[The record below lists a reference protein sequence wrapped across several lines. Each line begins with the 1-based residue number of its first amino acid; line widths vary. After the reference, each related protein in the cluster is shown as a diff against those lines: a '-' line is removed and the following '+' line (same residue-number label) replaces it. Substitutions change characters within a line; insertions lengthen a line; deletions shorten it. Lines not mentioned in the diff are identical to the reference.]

1 MSNLDIF
8 FYFSNKKNLKI
19 LIINKIILSLYK
31 NKKKNM
37 DTDNLEEFLDDFTS
51 DIVEGDDT
59 TFTLTQEDI
68 NDVSSIKNMR
78 DDELVSEWKILVWK
92 NHIYRQISISE
103 MMRIQLI
110 GSEIEVRNNIN
121 SDELVAWYEDAKE
134 KFDYKDYM

>member
-1 MSNLDIF
+1 
-8 FYFSNKKNLKI
+8 
-19 LIINKIILSLYK
+19 
-31 NKKKNM
+31 M

-134 KFDYKDYM
+134 NFDYKDYM